1 MTVEQPWHSDWQL
14 TTLIRDLSSAVTCHR
29 EDFGSGH
36 TRDSE
41 TGSTGSV
48 AMWTTFSFG
57 SFQLTLNY
65 KIRISILPYKNVV
78 RIRSNIYNIYQEL
91 RNYSYIIYDSNV
103 FSQKQTWNSLIF
115 CCTHYNYSI
124 YYSLSRITY
133 LCPING
139 ENDSYFSFFS
149 YCGTPWN
156 HLHSGIIGHRGK
168 GEVSIVQLRK
178 YKNIFVLCQE

>member
-36 TRDSE
+36 TRNSE

-91 RNYSYIIYDSNV
+91 RNYSQYMTVMFSLKNKLVIVSSSAVPIIIIVYIIV
-103 FSQKQTWNSLIF
+103 FPELPISVPSMGKMILI
-115 CCTHYNYSI
+115 
-124 YYSLSRITY
+124 SLSFHIAEPHEIT
-133 LCPING
+133 CIQ
-139 ENDSYFSFFS
+139 
-149 YCGTPWN
+149 
-156 HLHSGIIGHRGK
+156 
-168 GEVSIVQLRK
+168 V
-178 YKNIFVLCQE
+178 